1 MDNRTHET
9 MFICFECV
17 GDPMLKGFKSLPESE
32 VTCTA
37 CRGSTRQA
45 VPPARIA
52 RFIRKHLP
60 THFSVDDGLYDGY
73 EMSLAEVVSKA
84 IRCDNLLV
92 CEAIAQT
99 MVSPRAHE
107 DDFYWPGQVYCVKRN
122 PFDDEEHERWWIV
135 GDWNNIAYELS
146 HERRFF
152 SDKARNFFKSLIHE
166 ALSAENP
173 DYPGTPAVIKTL
185 PSGTSLYRAR
195 IAADPTEAQQFKNN
209 PLAELGAPP
218 LDRAKNNRMSA
229 AGVSW
234 MYVSQDSPT
243 CVHEVLATQG
253 DTIVVGEFVSTTP
266 LMIFD
271 LNALSYRLK
280 HTQLSLFSPDFEQR
294 SNHRRLLG
302 YLHDEIAQPI
312 ERPETDYVMTQA
324 FAEYIRC
331 YAPHPFD
338 GISFRSV
345 QHPGGINFALFAKDT
360 AQRVRSPYGPPE
372 FNLMISSDSVKT
384 LYPE

>member
-1 MDNRTHET
+1 M
-9 MFICFECV
+9 
-17 GDPMLKGFKSLPESE
+17 
-32 VTCTA
+32 
-37 CRGSTRQA
+37 
-45 VPPARIA
+45 
-52 RFIRKHLP
+52 
-60 THFSVDDGLYDGY
+60 
-73 EMSLAEVVSKA
+73 
-84 IRCDNLLV
+84 
-92 CEAIAQT
+92 
-99 MVSPRAHE
+99 
-107 DDFYWPGQVYCVKRN
+107 
-122 PFDDEEHERWWIV
+122 
-135 GDWNNIAYELS
+135 
-146 HERRFF
+146 
-152 SDKARNFFKSLIHE
+152 
-166 ALSAENP
+166 
-173 DYPGTPAVIKTL
+173 
-185 PSGTSLYRAR
+185 
-195 IAADPTEAQQFKNN
+195 
-209 PLAELGAPP
+209 
-218 LDRAKNNRMSA
+218 
-229 AGVSW
+229 
-234 MYVSQDSPT
+234 
-243 CVHEVLATQG
+243 
-253 DTIVVGEFVSTTP
+253 VGEFVSTTP